1 MHKME
6 LARFKIEI
14 LRAREATELAEAKA
28 VYAATAL
35 ALAQERAS
43 IAELAA
49 APQRK
54 ATELAETAAYCIKH
68 ILFTLQQGLHFFN
81 TYFQLPFL

>member
-1 MHKME
+1 ME

-49 APQRK
+49 AP
-54 ATELAETAAYCIKH
+54 
-68 ILFTLQQGLHFFN
+68 
-81 TYFQLPFL
+81 